1 MNWSLTSAATS
12 ESLLGERGLIKQV
25 TRCALESA
33 LESFPSI
40 TRSSARYAR
49 GPSIREIDP
58 ELTECIG
65 PTLISNATNSVR
77 EDVQV

>member
-1 MNWSLTSAATS
+1 MNGSLTSAATS
-12 ESLLGERGLIKQV
+12 ESLLGERDLIKQV
-25 TRCALESA
+25 TRRALGSA

-49 GPSIREIDP
+49 GLSIREIDP
-58 ELTECIG
+58 ELTERIA
-65 PTLISNATNSVR
+65 PTLISNATHSVW